1 MKQKISIIIPF
12 YNEEWNIIPLYE
24 KVKSA
29 LKKDFAN
36 FNYEIIMVNDWSRD
50 NTWKEI
56 IDCNK
61 SDKKV
66 IWVNLN
72 RNYWQSIAMEAWFQ
86 KASWEYIVSLDWDW
100 QNDPSDI
107 IKLYE
112 KLISEDLDIVA
123 WWREKRKDPT
133 WMLVITK
140 VARFLR
146 KVMLNDWVHD
156 SGCTLRVYKKDVIN
170 NLYLWAEMHR
180 YIIAIAKINGYK
192 VWELKVT
199 HHKRTIWESK
209 YSWNKSIKWLID
221 LFYIWFIAKYNS
233 RPLHLFWTIWMINF
247 FIWLWFITDSIYQK
261 IFLLVSFNKSWS
273 LMIWI
278 FLTQIWVV
286 LFIFWIIIDL
296 LIRTYYNSS
305 RDKRYIVREEI
316 WKTS

>member
-1 MKQKISIIIPF
+1 MKQKISVIIPF
-12 YNEEWNIIPLYE
+12 YNEEGNIIPLYE
-24 KVKSA
+24 KVKSS
-29 LKKDFAN
+29 LKKDFTI
-36 FNYEIIMVNDWSRD
+36 FNYEIIMVNDWSSD

-72 RNYWQSIAMEAWFQ
+72 KNYWQAVAMDVWFQ
-86 KASWEYIVSLDWDW
+86 RTTWDYIVSLDWDW
-100 QNDPSDI
+100 QNDPSDM

-112 KLISEDLDIVA
+112 KLISENLDVVA

-146 KVMLNDWVHD
+146 KIMINDWVHD
-156 SGCTLRVYKKDVIN
+156 SWCTLRVYKKDVIK

-180 YIIAIAKINGYK
+180 YIVAIAKINWYK
-192 VWELKVT
+192 VWELKVL

-209 YSWNKSIKWLID
+209 YNWYKSVKWLID

-233 RPLHLFWTIWMINF
+233 RPLHLFWTAWIINF
-247 FIWLWFITDSIYQK
+247 FIWFLFLTDSFYQK
-261 IFLLVSFNKSWS
+261 IFLWVSLNKSWS
-273 LMIWI
+273 LLIWI
-278 FLTQIWVV
+278 FLTQIWVI

-296 LIRTYYNSS
+296 LIKTYYNGS
-305 RDKRYIVREEI
+305 RDKRYIIREEI